1 MSYIITLNGNYIG
14 SQVMSKEEVRK
25 TESAGFTVIEANKQ
39 ANITIQTV
47 SGQLIWR
54 QQAQLRMRSVNFE
67 KAK

>member
-1 MSYIITLNGNYIG
+1 MAVVIKLNGEYVG
-14 SQVMSKEEVRK
+14 VTHMSKSEIRSA
-25 TESAGFTVIEANKQ
+25 ESAGFTVIEANKQ

-54 QQAQLRMRSVNFE
+54 QQAQLRIRSVNFE